1 MRKLVLAAATAVALS
16 GGAQADPITLSV
28 WGIDNQTG
36 SGNPGY
42 TQIMVDEWNAKHD
55 DVKLEYRFVAFDDA
69 NNDFARAI
77 VTNSGPDIFMINTT
91 DTQFYAARD
100 VLVDLTDRIAASSVI
115 KPSDIFPGYLAAIT
129 YNDRI
134 WEVPKAADTIALY
147 YNPDM
152 FKAAGLDPDKPPRSW
167 QELHDYAKALTKPD
181 QGVFG
186 IAFSAKNG
194 QEGPWQWLPFVRMTG
209 EDWTNVDTDGAR
221 RALTLWKT
229 FVDEGLA
236 SKEVLVQAQ
245 SDAADMFRAG
255 KAAMVLQGNWDL
267 PNMEGLPFKYRLA
280 LLPPEKEGGLQVSA
294 AGNFTYGINKQSA
307 HPDEAFKFIEY
318 VYSQQDR
325 NWNEFG
331 LLPAYAF
338 EAKDPKWPDAYKV
351 FTEQL
356 KFGRVLGPSPR
367 WNDVSIALQTA
378 IQSALSGQS
387 DVDSALKRAAAEIET
402 IKNEQ

>member
-1 MRKLVLAAATAVALS
+1 MRKLVLAAAAAVALS

-77 VTNSGPDIFMINTT
+77 ATNSGPDIFMINTT